1 MKKRILSILLIAIMA
16 LTMLAGCGNSSDTS
30 TKTSTAGTQA
40 TKEESTGTATTDA
53 KETAEAASADGYTIG
68 INCFGN
74 GSYALVTL
82 ANNSVKVFEAYGD
95 TASVSDDNFQID
107 KIIQDVENMIAAG
120 VDGLIVWLP
129 ADTLY
134 ETVAELCEKNQV
146 PFVLNDKIPADEEIA
161 ETIKANP
168 YFVGA
173 ISPANDEYGTQ
184 MAEYAL
190 GKGYKTCI
198 MSSSGVGDASDTPRL
213 EAFREAFEAG
223 GGEILEEL
231 HADAADAAHGQ
242 IENALI
248 ANPDVDF
255 IYGVGS
261 DFGIAACGV
270 LENQGRTDIAVLT
283 SGLDSEAVNLL
294 ESEQLEVLSGDNWIA
309 GTMSAILMKNYLEGN
324 ELKDADGN
332 VPYVTNI
339 PPFTLQSNQIDL
351 FRKCFIDNFCY
362 TDEELNQLGGVSYD
376 AFIEAIDNYSFEAR
390 AKALCEAGVVTEDE
404 LSAAG
409 IN

>member
-1 MKKRILSILLIAIMA
+1 MRKRTLSVLLITVLA
-16 LTMLAGCGNSSDTS
+16 LTMLAGCGNGSSSS
-30 TKTSTAGTQA
+30 TETSTATQA
-40 TKEESTGTATTDA
+40 AQEENTGA
-53 KETAEAASADGYTIG
+53 ETASTKAASADGYTIG

-74 GSYALVTL
+74 SSYALVTL
-82 ANNSVKVFEAYGD
+82 ANNSTKVFEAYGD
-95 TASVSDDNFQID
+95 TASVSDDNFQVD

-146 PFVLNDKIPADEEIA
+146 PFVLNDKIPGDEEIA
-161 ETIKANP
+161 EKIKANP

-190 GKGYKTCI
+190 EQGYKTCI
-198 MSSSGVGDASDTPRL
+198 ISSSGVGDASDTPRL
-213 EAFREAFEAG
+213 EAFRETFEAG

-231 HADAADAAHGQ
+231 HADAADAAYGQ

-261 DFGIAACGV
+261 DFGIAACDV
-270 LENQGRTDIAVLT
+270 LENQGRSDIAVLT

-294 ESEQLEVLSGDNWIA
+294 ESGQLEVLSGDNWIA
-309 GTMSAILMKNYLEGN
+309 GTMAAVLMKNYLEGN
-324 ELKDADGN
+324 EIKDADGN
-332 VPYVTNI
+332 VPYVTDI
-339 PPFTLQSNQIDL
+339 QPFTLQSNQVEL

-362 TDEELNQLGGVSYD
+362 TDDELNQLVGVSYD
-376 AFIEAIDNYSFEAR
+376 EFIGAIDNYSFEER

-404 LSAAG
+404 LAAAG
-409 IN
+409 IE